1 MTQLIIEIE
10 QGGAGTIAIDGAEPV
25 PFQNAE
31 EVCSVIESLAG
42 QPDADE
48 ASAFGAATEGMEPPQ
63 RMAPAKPQMG
73 QRGM

>member
-1 MTQLIIEIE
+1 MTTIHIEMD
-10 QGGAGTIAIDGAEPV
+10 QGTGTISIDDAEPV

-31 EVCSVIESLAG
+31 EVCSVIEQLAG

-48 ASAFGAATEGMEPPQ
+48 AAAFGQATEGMQPEP

-73 QRGM
+73 MRGM

>member
-10 QGGAGTIAIDGAEPV
+10 QGGSGTVAIDGAEPV
-25 PFQNAE
+25 PFQSAE
-31 EVCSVIESLAG
+31 EVCAVIESLAG

-48 ASAFGAATEGMEPPQ
+48 ASAFGDATADAEPPMRQ
-63 RMAPAKPQMG
+63 APVKPQPG